1 MLENTLARALTK
13 YRIHI
18 QVDNKFSEHE
28 IDVISRQLNEC
39 ENYLSEG
46 NKVSGTW
53 LTEKRSTLSQVV
65 EYAHDIVHAEDTKDG
80 SNPNLQ
86 EEHQDLNKLMTFFK
100 ELK

>member
-1 MLENTLARALTK
+1 MIENTLARALTK

-18 QVDNKFSEHE
+18 HVDNKFSAHQ
-28 IDVISRQLNEC
+28 IDVIGRQLDEC

-46 NKVSGTW
+46 NKVTGTW
-53 LTEKRSTLSQVV
+53 LTEKRSILSKVV
-65 EYAHDIVHAEDTKDG
+65 NHAHDIAHAEDTKDG
-80 SNPNLQ
+80 RNPDLQ